1 MGFFSPSEIEDFAAT
16 GTKITRF
23 KQAICASTNKI
34 KWISTRLEQQEMGWN
49 PKQNMGSWTKTM
61 ESNIWFCNW
70 VSVLLTTLLIKIL
83 YLMIK
88 LWYYS
93 NILLYYEVRNVKD
106 QDAMVNDKSTQDDA
120 PKISS
125 NRSRS
130 VFVLLLLYK
139 FFTSEQS
146 SCLKRWNLSSWAS

>member
-1 MGFFSPSEIEDFAAT
+1 MGIFTKRFFFRILQQPAQ
-16 GTKITRF
+16 KTRF

-34 KWISTRLEQQEMGWN
+34 LWISTRLDQQEMGRN

-70 VSVLLTTLLIKIL
+70 VSVLLTTLIIKIL

-93 NILLYYEVRNVKD
+93 NILLQKMNFGMSKTKMLLSMTRPK
-106 QDAMVNDKSTQDDA
+106 MMP

>member
-1 MGFFSPSEIEDFAAT
+1 
-16 GTKITRF
+16 
-23 KQAICASTNKI
+23 
-34 KWISTRLEQQEMGWN
+34 LEQQEMGWN